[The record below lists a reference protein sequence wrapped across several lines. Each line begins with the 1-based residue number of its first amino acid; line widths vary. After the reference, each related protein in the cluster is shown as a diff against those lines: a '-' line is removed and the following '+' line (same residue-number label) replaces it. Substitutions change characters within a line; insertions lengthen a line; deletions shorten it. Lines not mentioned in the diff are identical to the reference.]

1 MRAIGTKYGGCYFR
15 SRLEARW
22 AVFFDHLGIEWLYE
36 PEGFE
41 KDMMGDVKNRYLP
54 DFFLPRT
61 KTWVE
66 VKGSLG
72 KSDAMKMGDMLDWGC
87 PMDGIDESFDHD
99 DARGLLMLGTYQRIQ
114 EI

>member
-41 KDMMGDVKNRYLP
+41 KDY
-54 DFFLPRT
+54 
-61 KTWVE
+61 
-66 VKGSLG
+66 
-72 KSDAMKMGDMLDWGC
+72 
-87 PMDGIDESFDHD
+87 DG
-99 DARGLLMLGTYQRIQ
+99 RC
-114 EI
+114 